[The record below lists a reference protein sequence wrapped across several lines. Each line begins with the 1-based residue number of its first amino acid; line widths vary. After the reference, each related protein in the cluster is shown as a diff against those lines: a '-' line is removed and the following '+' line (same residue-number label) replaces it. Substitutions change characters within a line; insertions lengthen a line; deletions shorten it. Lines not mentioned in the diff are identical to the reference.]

1 MKRVVII
8 GAGTGGIILANA
20 LSKKLKAEMKGG
32 RLEIVVFDGS
42 ESHVYQPGNIDIA
55 FRGADPKIFR
65 RPITQLLSREVRLFK
80 RPVSRIELDNRAVIY
95 DSGLKMDYDYLVV
108 ATGSVAAPETIPGL
122 AEASLNFHRSQED
135 ARRVWEALS
144 TFRRGRIVVLTALP
158 HKCPPSPVEAVF
170 LIDELMR
177 KKGIRD
183 EVEIAY
189 ATPYTRAYPAHGIA
203 DVVEP
208 EMEKRGITTYT
219 LFNIDYVDPST
230 KKIYS
235 LEREELAYDLLIAI
249 PPHRGAEV
257 VINSGIGGEEGW
269 IPTDKRTLK
278 IRGLDDAYAIGDATD
293 IPISKS
299 GVVAHLE
306 AITTAESIA
315 SQIHGMGK
323 VYLYNGRINCPLE
336 MGGRRAVFVSGTYT
350 RQPERQNPSIAKYLM
365 KRLFNRLYWT
375 MLSGA
380 LEPIFNIYL
389 GPPYDVNEGAE
400 GVEEVSRDRPV

>member
-1 MKRVVII
+1 MTRVVII
-8 GAGTGGIILANA
+8 GAGTGGTILANA
-20 LSKKLKAEMKGG
+20 LSKKLKPEISSG

-42 ESHVYQPGNIDIA
+42 ESHIYQPGNIDIA
-55 FRGADPKIFR
+55 FRGVDPQTFR
-65 RPITQLLSREVRLFK
+65 RPHLHLLNRSVQLLK
-80 RPVSRIELDNRAVIY
+80 KTVSRIDLDNRAVTY
-95 DSGLKMDYDYLVV
+95 DGGAKMGYDYLVV
-108 ATGSVAAPETIPGL
+108 ATGSIAAPEIVPGL
-122 AEASLNFHRSQED
+122 AESSLNFHRSQED
-135 ARRVWEALS
+135 AARVWEALS
-144 TFRRGRIVVLTALP
+144 AFRRGRIVVLTALP

-177 KKGIRD
+177 KRGVRR
-183 EVEIAY
+183 EVEIVY

-208 EMEKRGITTYT
+208 EMERRNITTYT
-219 LFNIDYVDPST
+219 LFNIDYVDAPA

-235 LEREELAYDLLIAI
+235 LEGEDLAYDLLIAI

-257 VINSGIGGEEGW
+257 VISSGIGGDEGW
-269 IPTDKRTLK
+269 IPTDRHTLK
-278 IRGLDDAYAIGDATD
+278 IRGHDDAYAIGDTTD

-306 AITTAESIA
+306 SITTAESIA
-315 SQIHGMGK
+315 SQIHGTGK

-336 MGGRRAVFVSGTYT
+336 LGGRKAVFVSGTYN
-350 RQPERQNPSIAKYLM
+350 RQPERQDPSTIKYLM

-380 LEPIFNIYL
+380 LEPILNAYL
-389 GPPYDVNEGAE
+389 GPPY
-400 GVEEVSRDRPV
+400 EVRDGD